1 MIDLAPDQP
10 AVQLPG
16 CKDFQP
22 IMLPEL
28 AAAADHL
35 AAHRYADA
43 RRICERLLAERPDD
57 PDVLHVIGLT
67 RFREGDEEG
76 GIDALTRS
84 LELRPES
91 ADVLA
96 NLAQMQFELGHYEAA
111 HACFMAAL
119 DLAPEDYM
127 LKYRVGQT
135 LFRAENYAG
144 AEAAY
149 REVLKQAPD
158 FIPAHYDLAL
168 ILAARDDIPG
178 AIASYDEAARRD
190 PAELDAR
197 SRATNLRQTLCDWA
211 GLDRVRAEIIVPALR
226 PGFASERPPVP
237 LEMLRLPIAL
247 SPAEFHRITVNFARA
262 HELVA
267 RPMFKFP
274 PPPPGGARRL
284 KIGYVS
290 ADFGDHPVGHIVS
303 GLFGHHDRSRIEA
316 VAYAL
321 TPDDGGPERRQ
332 LASAVERMVDLSP
345 LTRREAARRIHADGI
360 DVLVDLSGHTRGNGL
375 EIFARRPAPV
385 QATWLGF
392 PGTLGTDFMDY
403 LLADPIIA
411 PAEEQP
417 YYTER
422 LVQLRS
428 PYFALAPQDPGPAPP
443 RAALGLPERGFVFA
457 AFSLAHKIEPQAFG
471 IWMRLLAKTPGSVLW
486 LRVDNAAAQA
496 NLRREAAAR
505 GVAPE
510 RLIFAP
516 RLPRRDHLARQRGA
530 DLYLDTFFYG
540 GHSTVADMLAC
551 GVPAVTAH
559 GDRFA
564 ARVGASLLTSVGLD
578 DLVAPSP
585 EAYESIALRLASDP
599 TALSGARTR
608 LADRKASAAL
618 FDAAGFVRRLETAY
632 HTMWDTYAAGRA
644 PQPFAVAA

>member
-1 MIDLAPDQP
+1 
-10 AVQLPG
+10 
-16 CKDFQP
+16 
-22 IMLPEL
+22 MLPEL

-35 AAHRYADA
+35 AAHRYAEA
-43 RRICERLLAERPDD
+43 RRICERLLAQRPDD
-57 PDVLHVIGLT
+57 PEVLHVLGLT

-96 NLAQMQFELGHYEAA
+96 NLAQMQFELGNYEAA

-119 DLAPEDYM
+119 DLAPEDHM

-135 LFRAENYAG
+135 LFRAGNYTG

-168 ILAARDDIPG
+168 VLAAHDDIPG
-178 AIASYDEAARRD
+178 AIASYEEAARRD
-190 PAELDAR
+190 PSELDAR
-197 SRATNLRQTLCDWA
+197 SRTTNLRQTTCDWT
-211 GLDRVRAEIIVPALR
+211 GLDRVRTEIIVPALR
-226 PGFASERPPVP
+226 PGFAAERPPVP
-237 LEMLRLPIAL
+237 LEVLRLPIAL

-267 RPMFKFP
+267 KPMFNFP
-274 PPPPGGARRL
+274 SAALAAQRRL
-284 KIGYVS
+284 RIGYVS

-303 GLFGHHDRSRIEA
+303 GLFARHDRSRFET
-316 VAYAL
+316 VGYAL
-321 TPDDGGPERRQ
+321 TPDDGGPERRR
-332 LASAVERMVDLSP
+332 LASAVERIVDLSTVP
-345 LTRREAARRIHADGI
+345 RRDAARQIHADGI
-360 DVLVDLSGHTRGNGL
+360 DILIDLNGHTRGNGL

-403 LLADPIIA
+403 LLADPIVA

-422 LVQLRS
+422 LVQLPP
-428 PYFALAPQDPGPAPP
+428 PYFAIAPEDPGPTPP
-443 RAALGLPERGFVFA
+443 RAALGLPEHGFVFA

-486 LRVDNAAAQA
+486 LRIDNTAAQA

-516 RLPRRDHLARQRGA
+516 RLPRREHLARQRSA

-551 GVPAVTAH
+551 GVPTVTAR

-564 ARVGASLLTSVGLD
+564 ARVGASLLASVGLD
-578 DLVAPSP
+578 DLVASSP
-585 EAYESIALRLASDP
+585 EAYETIALRLASDP
-599 TALSGARTR
+599 SALMTARTR
-608 LADRKASAAL
+608 LAERKSSALL
-618 FDAAGFVRRLETAY
+618 FDAAGFVRRLEAAY
-632 HTMWDTYAAGRA
+632 TTMWETYVAGRS
-644 PQPFAVAA
+644 PQPFAVGA